1 MNEALIVLRPEPGNA
16 RTVAAIRAHGRT
28 VVAAPLFIL
37 RALVW
42 TPPPADDFDAL
53 ALTSA
58 NALRYAGP
66 ALSAYHALPVY
77 AVGKATAAAATAAG
91 LSVQH
96 IGTGD
101 GTALANTAADAGV
114 TRMLH
119 LCGKAHRPLARPGLA
134 VTACPVY
141 AAEPLDALPPHAAA
155 ELRRGAIALVHSPR
169 AGALLAGLVDA
180 RAIARAAVALAAIS
194 PAAALAAGSGWR
206 EIAVAERP
214 DDDALLAVALA
225 ICDHPG

>member
-1 MNEALIVLRPEPGNA
+1 MSEALIVLRPEPGNA
-16 RTVAAIRAHGRT
+16 RTVAAIQKHGRT
-28 VVAAPLFIL
+28 AVAAPLFTL
-37 RALVW
+37 HSLAW

-66 ALSAYHALPVY
+66 GLSTYRALPVY
-77 AVGKATAAAATAAG
+77 AVGKATATAATAAG

-101 GTALANTAADAGV
+101 GTALASAAAEAGV
-114 TRMLH
+114 KRMLH
-119 LCGKAHRPLARPGLA
+119 LCGEAHRSLARPGLA

-141 AAEPLDALPPHAAA
+141 AAEPLDALPPPAAA

-180 RAIARAAVALAAIS
+180 QGIARATVTLAAIS
-194 PAAALAAGSGWR
+194 PAAALATGSGWR
-206 EIAVAERP
+206 ETAVAERP